1 MRIKATLVVKAL
13 ERCLSSV
20 VLKARHAHAEINT
33 LNLVH
38 IHDLDQWISPQK
50 PLIEIG
56 WGK

>member
-1 MRIKATLVVKAL
+1 MRIKAALVLKAL
-13 ERCLSSV
+13 ERCLSNV
-20 VLKARHAHAEINT
+20 VLKARHAHTEINT

-38 IHDLDQWISPQK
+38 IQDPDEWISPQK